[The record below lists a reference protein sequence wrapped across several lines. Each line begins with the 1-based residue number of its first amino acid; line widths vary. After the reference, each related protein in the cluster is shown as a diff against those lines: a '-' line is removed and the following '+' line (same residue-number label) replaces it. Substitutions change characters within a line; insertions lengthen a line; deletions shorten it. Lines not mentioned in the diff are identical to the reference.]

1 MCYSCHGNDGRG
13 TPLPGGAPGAMLAPP
28 LAGSPRV
35 NGHRD
40 YIIKVLLKGL
50 TGPLGEGSGSMS
62 DIMLPMGSNT
72 DQWIA
77 GVASY
82 VRSSF
87 GNPGGIVTVAD
98 VARLRAAT
106 ASRKTPWTYK
116 ELEPTLPK
124 RLEGQSTWKLT
135 ASNNAEQ
142 AGQALFAVRP
152 WSSGG
157 PQTAGMWFQIELPQP
172 AAVTEVEFD
181 SPAPAPARGAG
192 AGRAGGA
199 PAAPVVP
206 FPRAYKVET
215 SLDGVKWS
223 AKPVAEGKGNGTHTS
238 IAFAPVRAKF
248 VRITQTDPAAG
259 PGDWVIASLKVHEAG
274 VPAAR

>member
-1 MCYSCHGNDGRG
+1 M
-13 TPLPGGAPGAMLAPP
+13 
-28 LAGSPRV
+28 
-35 NGHRD
+35 
-40 YIIKVLLKGL
+40 IKVLLKGL
-50 TGPLGEGSGSMS
+50 TGPLGEGSGSTS

-82 VRSSF
+82 VRSGF
-87 GNPGGIVTVAD
+87 GNPGGIVTAAD
-98 VARLRAAT
+98 VARVRLAT
-106 ASRKTPWTYK
+106 TARRTPWTLK
-116 ELEPTLPK
+116 ELELTLPK

-172 AAVTEVEFD
+172 TAVTEIEFD
-181 SPAPAPARGAG
+181 SPAPTPARGAG

-199 PAAPVVP
+199 PVAPVVP
-206 FPRAYKVET
+206 FPRAFKVET

-223 AKPVAEGKGNGTHTS
+223 AKPVAEGKGAGVHTS
-238 IAFAPVRAKF
+238 IAFAPARAKF
-248 VRITQTDPAAG
+248 VRITQTDAA
-259 PGDWVIASLKVHEAG
+259 PGTSGWVIASLKVYEAG
-274 VPAAR
+274 TGK